1 MDKPL
6 NYTVKSPVYL
16 TLADGKVDDFKGCKV
31 VDVTFPNII
40 STQDNELSNITEKFL
55 LSSEAKP
62 MECEDV
68 HIGEIRFK
76 NYYVAVLTVKA
87 KFRGGLTSGDSDSK
101 WKTCLKS
108 VKLMPDPH
116 SEEGSH
122 DYFTFT
128 NKQFCCEPKGI
139 TILRFILQQPSPV
152 WKDFRMENL
161 KLLQASGNTK
171 PNPLPAWLMEES
183 SEKKVRKPLEKLLT
197 SPVTGEEERVPD
209 VEQISSQLQQLWA
222 LAEEASSV
230 QTNQSLG
237 RFQIDGCYDVN
248 LLAYT

>member
-40 STQDNELSNITEKFL
+40 STQ
-55 LSSEAKP
+55 AKP